1 MRSLRLTLIPA
12 VFGLAA
18 CASQPP
24 QELNDAHTEY
34 EKVANGPD
42 TQVDPTDVHTAHESL
57 AAADKAYEDHGDTQ
71 HTRDLAYAAER
82 KAEYA
87 DVRARTMIANKQ
99 ANDAKSQ
106 LEQMRDAEL
115 KQKSSQLNATEQQL
129 NATGQALAVSEQE
142 RAAAEKR
149 AKQASEDLARI
160 ASVKQERRGMVIT
173 LSGGV
178 LFASGKS
185 DLLPQAQA
193 KLSQVA
199 DVLTKQ
205 DRDSKILVQ
214 GYTDSQGSESFNQTL
229 SQHRAEA
236 VRSYLVSHGIAA
248 DRVTAQGFG
257 PANPVADNASAEGRA
272 DNRRVEIVVQPPN
285 GGSSQ

>member
-1 MRSLRLTLIPA
+1 MKSLRLMLIPA

-34 EKVANGPD
+34 EKVANSPD
-42 TQVDPTDVHTAHESL
+42 VQVDPTDVHTAQESL
-57 AAADKAYEDHGDTQ
+57 AAADRAYQDNGDNA

-82 KAEYA
+82 KAELA
-87 DVRARTMIANKQ
+87 DVHARTTMANKQ
-99 ANDAKSQ
+99 TANAKAQ
-106 LEQMRDAEL
+106 LEQMKDSSL
-115 KQKSSQLNATEQQL
+115 KQKSAQLNATQAQL
-129 NATGQALAVSEQE
+129 NATGTALAVSEQE

-160 ASVKQERRGMVIT
+160 ASVKQEPRGMVIT
-173 LSGGV
+173 LSGAV
-178 LFASGKS
+178 LFASAKY

-205 DRDSKILVQ
+205 DKDSKILVQ
-214 GYTDSQGSESFNQTL
+214 GYTDTQGSESFNMLL

-272 DNRRVEIVVQPPN
+272 DNRRVEIVVQN
-285 GGSSQ
+285 GSSNR